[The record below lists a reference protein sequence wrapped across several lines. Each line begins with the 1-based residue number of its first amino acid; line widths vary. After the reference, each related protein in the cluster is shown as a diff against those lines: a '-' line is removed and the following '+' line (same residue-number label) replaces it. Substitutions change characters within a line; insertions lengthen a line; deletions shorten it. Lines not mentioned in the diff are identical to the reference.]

1 MRHAAD
7 LKGFFVQKPQFL
19 SSIHTLE
26 YDIQK
31 KSRKILA
38 HGCWGHGTIRL
49 WKWQIEQNANE

>member
-31 KSRKILA
+31 NQGRYWLGSWNYKA
-38 HGCWGHGTIRL
+38 M
-49 WKWQIEQNANE
+49 EVAN

>member
-7 LKGFFVQKPQFL
+7 LKGLFVQKPQFL

-31 KSRKILA
+31 KIKEDTRTWLLGSWNYKA
-38 HGCWGHGTIRL
+38 M
-49 WKWQIEQNANE
+49 EVAN

>member
-26 YDIQK
+26 YDSK
-31 KSRKILA
+31 KSRKSK
-38 HGCWGHGTIRL
+38 GWGHGDASKL
-49 WKWQIEQNANE
+49 NKMQINAVVS